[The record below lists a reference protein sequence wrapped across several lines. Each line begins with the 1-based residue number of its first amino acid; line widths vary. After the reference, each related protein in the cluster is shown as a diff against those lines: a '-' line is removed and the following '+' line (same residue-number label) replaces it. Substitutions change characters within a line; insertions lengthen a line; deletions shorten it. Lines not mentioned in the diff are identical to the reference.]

1 MIRKVE
7 VGSVFGTA
15 QRTSYK
21 YMKFLNK
28 KTNGNFKTLVVD
40 DKDGPKQRF
49 RNKSEIEN
57 AIRNINDE
65 MEEAQKEFSKLFQND
80 NSYTKWKDVMWLL
93 TRLTI
98 E

>member
-21 YMKFLNK
+21 YMKLNK

-49 RNKSEIEN
+49 SNKREIEN

-80 NSYTKWKDVMWLL
+80 NSYTK
-93 TRLTI
+93 
-98 E
+98 